1 MVYVPPQHKA
11 QVLPNNNNESFI
23 FFTDETKMR
32 SRKKS
37 VISFIS
43 LTWSLYQLQQTGKV
57 LNRVRNKRADRLQA
71 LLQWKQTD
79 LHVCVDAGSDISVF
93 TLLRLTHSCLR

>member
-32 SRKKS
+32 SRKK
-37 VISFIS
+37 
-43 LTWSLYQLQQTGKV
+43 KV
-57 LNRVRNKRADRLQA
+57 LSHLFLSPGVY
-71 LLQWKQTD
+71 
-79 LHVCVDAGSDISVF
+79 ISCS
-93 TLLRLTHSCLR
+93 RRGRC